1 MLRLGARGLRSGL
14 VWAALSA
21 SVLAAWSCDDDGT
34 TSSSGSSS
42 STGSGKGGSGGGPQK
57 MVMLRVDPASSM
69 LTAKIGGP
77 ATTASFRAFVS
88 EGSGPETEVTGSV
101 AWSVSPTFGTIT
113 QGGVLTLAE
122 RGGTTSVTATLD
134 GTSAI
139 STITVKLV
147 GDVFDAGTDATTKA
161 TFDAAQ
167 ADPDTTAAPAIEYP
181 EDGTILPGNIPPIE
195 AQWSQ
200 ASDNAMY
207 RVRLSSPGTLDLS
220 FYTTARELTPNKA
233 IWSLVGAS
241 TADSPITVEVAGLG
255 ASGLLRASAPRLFTI
270 TADSIDESAIYVWQS
285 STGSFRVLDIQAGT
299 DIPLPTDAPALG
311 AGQPCSGCHRV
322 SRDGKRFA
330 YTFNGGNFEFGALA
344 FDATTQ
350 QFAQKVAPQPNIR
363 ATYATFNPLEETTRP
378 AMLVTVPDTVP
389 QNTAGT
395 VRVSLRDP
403 DTNMDLSSD
412 IAASI
417 AMIDPVVGH
426 ATMMPDWSPDG
437 SFVVF
442 SAYDSDANFVRL
454 LGDDI
459 VAASIVEVP
468 VTWDAGAFA
477 FHFGAPKVLV
487 QAPSKAAPD
496 TDQNNLLPTISPDG
510 SAVAF
515 TRAAGWWSIK
525 TQQSLINRSGQIAV
539 VRRSDNH
546 VFELVR
552 GSNGAGTTLSST
564 WPQWAPTVGSRYL
577 WLAFG
582 AERPYGHRLTSSSP
596 ENAQCGFV
604 QGQGLCKH
612 LWVMAIDRQKLAS
625 GTEDPSSAP
634 FWIPGQTVAAQY
646 VSPQWTKAV
655 LPPPQ

>member
-1 MLRLGARGLRSGL
+1 MPRLYARSLRTGLIWI
-14 VWAALSA
+14 VAAAAALSA
-21 SVLAAWSCDDDGT
+21 FSCDDGNADT
-34 TSSSGSSS
+34 TSSSS
-42 STGSGKGGSGGGPQK
+42 STGSGTGGSGGGPVK
-57 MVMLRVDPASSM
+57 MVMLRIDPP
-69 LTAKIGGP
+69 TANLVVTLGSPG
-77 ATTASFRAFVS
+77 TTKAPFRAFAS
-88 EGSGPETEVTGSV
+88 ENGGPESEVTSAV
-101 AWSVSPTFGTIT
+101 KWSVSPAFGSI
-113 QGGVLTLAE
+113 GADGVLTLAE
-122 RGGTTSVTATLD
+122 RGGQTNVTAQLGAATA
-134 GTSAI
+134 SAA
-139 STITVKLV
+139 ITVKLV
-147 GDVFDAGTDATTKA
+147 GDVFGPGTDATTKSA
-161 TFDAAQ
+161 FDTAQ
-167 ADPDTTAAPAIEYP
+167 ADPDTSAAPAIEYP
-181 EDGTILPGNIPPIE
+181 EDGVVLPGNVPPIE

-200 ASDNAMY
+200 ASDNATY
-207 RVRLSSPGTLDLS
+207 RVRMRTADTLDLS
-220 FYTTARELTPNKA
+220 FYTTSRELTAAKDL
-233 IWSLVGAS
+233 WSLVGAS
-241 TADSPITVEVAGLG
+241 TADTAVSLEVDGLG
-255 ASGLLRASAPRLFTI
+255 ASGMVRASAPRAFTI

-299 DIPLPTDAPALG
+299 DIPLPNDAPALG

-322 SRDGKRFA
+322 SRDGTRFA
-330 YTFNGGNFEFGALA
+330 YTYNGGNFEFGALA
-344 FDATTQ
+344 FDPMTQ
-350 QFAQKVAPQPNIR
+350 KFTQKVAPQPNVR
-363 ATYATFNPLEETTRP
+363 ATYATFNPLEPTTRP

-403 DTNMDLSSD
+403 DTNMDLPSD

-417 AMIDPVVGH
+417 AMIDPAVGH
-426 ATMMPDWSPDG
+426 ATTMPDWSADG

-442 SAYDSDANFVRL
+442 AAYDSDANFVRL

-468 VTWDAGAFA
+468 VTWDAGASS

-496 TDQNNLLPTISPDG
+496 TDQNNFLPTISPDG

-525 TQQSLINRSGQIAV
+525 TQQSFINRSGQIAV

-552 GSNGAGTTLSST
+552 GSNGPGTTLSST
-564 WPQWAPTVGSRYL
+564 WPQWAPSIGSRYL

-582 AERPYGHRLTSSSP
+582 AERPYGHRLTPTSP
-596 ENAQCGFV
+596 ENGQCGFV

-612 LWVMAIDRQKLAS
+612 LWVTAIDRQKLAN
-625 GTEDPSSAP
+625 GTDDPSSPP

-655 LPPPQ
+655 IPPPQ